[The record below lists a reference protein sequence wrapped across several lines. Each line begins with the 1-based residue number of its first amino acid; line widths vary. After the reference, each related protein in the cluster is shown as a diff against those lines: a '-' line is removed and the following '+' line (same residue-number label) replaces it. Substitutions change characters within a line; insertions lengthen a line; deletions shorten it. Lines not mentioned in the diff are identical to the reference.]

1 MNTNAMQSLKA
12 ALAGLFL
19 CMVAIAAFAQSNAI
33 TEALEEA
40 VEIQASDGGA
50 RAAYDYLGGL
60 GELGEETEIMFSR
73 AWYAG
78 QANLLD
84 EAEKIYRELMAR
96 DPEDALSYYGLG
108 RLLAENKY
116 VRLYEALD
124 LLEKAREVS
133 TYERPEFYAAY
144 GYALKELGH
153 LSAAEEYYED
163 AVQLLGDEVDTEI
176 FLEFGD
182 LLLETGQEERA
193 QRLFDYIEESNPD
206 NPFIAFVIPL
216 REMFY
221 KKEVPIGGV
230 ESFLEEAQEFFEE
243 PYLSL
248 LHASALQLEGNDE
261 EAKKVLEQAGV
272 DENSSLDHLDLY
284 ASLMYKVG
292 EAAEAERIYRFL
304 INQEPDNP
312 WHYNS
317 LGFLLAEEGRDLDE
331 AAETLE
337 KALELAP
344 DRPEILDSYGWV
356 LYRQGRFAAALAMVE
371 RSFETEQE
379 MRPYSYIEG
388 LAHYGEILWEMG
400 DREAAVEIWHDAW
413 YRDSEH
419 DKLLDTL
426 QRYGQEYE
434 EVGDKQSGYIAS
446 ILRHANYLYKEVGAR
461 WAYEYLSSLDLLFNS
476 EDLLRSQA
484 YYAVQAEDWV
494 AAEDLYRTLI
504 KNDPENPVYQ
514 HYLGYLLVEYT
525 ERVVEG
531 GLFLQ
536 EALELAPD
544 DPEILA
550 SLGWA
555 MYRQGRLNEAQSTIG
570 RAVRMM
576 ELDWENNNKQA
587 EINAKAHYGE
597 VLWELGHYSDAV
609 DVWQDAWLLD
619 DYDES
624 GLLFRTMSRYSKEH
638 RSW

>member
-1 MNTNAMQSLKA
+1 MNTNVPQLLKA

-19 CMVAIAAFAQSNAI
+19 WMVASATFAQSNAI

-40 VEIQASDGGA
+40 EEIQASDGGA
-50 RAAYDYLGGL
+50 QAAYDYLGGL
-60 GELGEETEIMFSR
+60 GELSEETEIMFSR
-73 AWYAG
+73 ARYAG
-78 QANLLD
+78 QASLLD
-84 EAEKIYRELMAR
+84 EAEKIYRELMVR
-96 DPEDALSYYGLG
+96 DPDDEWSYYGLG

-133 TYERPEFYAAY
+133 TYEQPEFYAAY
-144 GYALKELGH
+144 GYALHKLGH

-163 AVQLLGDEVDTEI
+163 AIQLLGDEVDAEI
-176 FLEFGD
+176 FLEFSN

-193 QRLFDYIEESNPD
+193 QILFDYITESYPD
-206 NPFIAFVIPL
+206 NPFIAFLIPL
-216 REMFY
+216 TEMVY
-221 KKEVPIGGV
+221 KEEVPIGGV
-230 ESFLEEAQEFFEE
+230 DSFMEEAQEFFEE

-248 LHASALQLEGNDE
+248 VHASALQFEGNDE

-272 DENSSLDHLDLY
+272 DENSSLDNLDLY
-284 ASLMYKVG
+284 ASLMYEVG

-317 LGFLLAEEGRDLDE
+317 LGFLLAQEGRDLDE
-331 AAETLE
+331 AAEMLE

-344 DRPEILDSYGWV
+344 DRPEILDSYGWA
-356 LYRQGRFAAALAMVE
+356 LYRQGRLAAALAMVE

-379 MRPYSYIEG
+379 MGEYVHTWN

-400 DREAAVEIWHDAW
+400 DREAAVEAWYDAW

-446 ILRHANYLYKEVGAR
+446 ILRRADYLSEEAGAR

-476 EDLLRSQA
+476 EDLLRAQA
-484 YYAVQAEDWV
+484 YYAWQAEDWI

-504 KNDPENPVYQ
+504 KNDPENPTYQ
-514 HYLGYLLVEYT
+514 HYLGYLLVEHT

-536 EALELAPD
+536 EALELDPEN
-544 DPEILA
+544 PEILA

-555 MYRQGRLNEAQSTIG
+555 MYRQGRLNEAQSTIS

-576 ELDWENNNKQA
+576 ELDWENNNKRA
-587 EINAKAHYGE
+587 EITAKAHYGE

-624 GLLFRTMSRYSKEH
+624 GLLFQTMSRYSKEH